1 MISLY
6 TSFFDFYFLLLS
18 SSLLFWSYNKLSV
31 ASNPAKCIFYWKS
44 SNSSSFSISLS
55 PKLTSS
61 NLFISLILTPLCVR
75 LIFFITS
82 SSCSPYSSNNANF
95 LAFFDIFIILL
106 FFLDYI
112 TLFCVSVSFYIFFFL
127 DSANL
132 FACLPNAEPWFY
144 WTAAEGFISFV
155 DLYFFAMLKSKQLYY
170 ITLAIFINKNL
181 KFSGIIKLSTFYV
194 YHTFSPNIKKG
205 SKQMLYLCR
214 NIEQLI

>member
-6 TSFFDFYFLLLS
+6 TSFFVFSFLLLS

-31 ASNPAKCIFYWKS
+31 ASNPAKCIFYWNS

-55 PKLTSS
+55 PRFISS
-61 NLFISLILTPLCVR
+61 NLFISLILIPLWVR

-95 LAFFDIFIILL
+95 LAFFEIFIILL
-106 FFLDYI
+106 FFFDYM
-112 TLFCVSVSFYIFFFL
+112 TLFCVSVSFYIFFFFA
-127 DSANL
+127 SANL
-132 FACLPNAEPWFY
+132 FACLPKAEPVFY

-170 ITLAIFINKNL
+170 ITLTILFTKIKNL
-181 KFSGIIKLSTFYV
+181 WVL
-194 YHTFSPNIKKG
+194 
-205 SKQMLYLCR
+205 
-214 NIEQLI
+214 